1 MRKSLSMLPLLALM
15 ACSQSEPSEQ
25 ARYEQPMTTADVA
38 EPSPEAMR
46 APQTSVAT
54 APGGIGITAAPG
66 VAFFYRYAFSLPHDN
81 VAAAQEAHA
90 QACEKLGIARCRITG
105 LRYRLIGENDVE
117 AMLAFKLDPAI
128 ARGFGKAGIGVIE
141 AAKGTLVD
149 AEITGTDAGEAI
161 DRLTADRTRGES
173 ELQRIDRELARPGLR
188 PAERAELQRQR
199 GEAERR
205 LASIQSSTAEQRE
218 SLANTPMVFNYRS
231 GRAIRGFD
239 ASSPLTSAVDT
250 AIASAQTTLAVLL
263 GALGLLGPPALLI
276 GLLWLA
282 WRRLRHRWPPRPAA
296 VRTEPEPPP
305 A

>member
-1 MRKSLSMLPLLALM
+1 MRRYISMLPLVALM
-15 ACSQSEPSEQ
+15 ACSQSEPSDRAGTELSME
-25 ARYEQPMTTADVA
+25 AATTD
-38 EPSPEAMR
+38 SR
-46 APQTSVAT
+46 A
-54 APGGIGITAAPG
+54 APGGIDITAAPG
-66 VAFFYRYAFSLPHDN
+66 VAFAYRYAFSLPSEQ
-81 VAAAQEAHA
+81 VAEAQEAHA
-90 QACEKLGIARCRITG
+90 QACEKLGLARCRITG
-105 LRYRLIGENDVE
+105 MRYSLIGENNVE
-117 AMLAFKLDPAI
+117 AMLAFKLDPTL
-128 ARGFGKAGIGVIE
+128 ARQFGKSGISLIE

-149 AEITGTDAGEAI
+149 AEITGTDAGAEI
-161 DRLTADRTRGES
+161 DRLTTDRARGAE

-199 GEAERR
+199 AEIARQ
-205 LASIQSSTAEQRE
+205 LAAVESSTSEQRE
-218 SLANTPMVFNYRS
+218 SLANTPMVFDYRS
-231 GRAIRGFD
+231 GKAIRGFD

-263 GALGLLGPPALLI
+263 GALALLGPPALLI